1 MTPPTKPAASTS
13 RELELPPPTCVLVR
27 YGEIALKGG
36 NRRDF
41 EFALARNIRSAL
53 RQTASARVDRL
64 EGRFVVTPER
74 RTTEVAR
81 RLQDVFGIKSVSPVW
96 SVSTD
101 PEAIVATSRAV
112 VSDALARRP
121 GAREVTFRVSS
132 KRADKTFAMD
142 SVELD
147 RHVADAIIPFEPRLR
162 VQLVKPELE
171 LGIEV
176 RREDTYVF
184 VDRFPGPGGLPV
196 GTLGRALCLLSGGI
210 DSPVA
215 AWMAMKRGLAMSFV
229 TYHSY
234 PFIGD
239 SSKQKVIE
247 LVRALSRYQPHNRLY
262 VVPFADVQVA
272 IRDAAPE
279 GYRTIL
285 YRRMMQR
292 IATRLAEKFGLSA
305 LVTGDSLGQ
314 VASQTLENIACIS
327 AAAGMTVLRPL
338 IGFDKDE
345 TIDIARRI
353 GTFDISSRSE
363 PDCCTLFMPSKPILR
378 GKTEIC
384 ERVEAGLD
392 VEVLVTRA
400 VESVEIHDIESE
412 V

>member
-1 MTPPTKPAASTS
+1 MNTPTQPTASIT

-27 YGEIALKGG
+27 YGELALKGG

-41 EFALARNIRSAL
+41 ESALGRNMRAAL
-53 RQTASARVDRL
+53 RQISNARIDRL
-64 EGRFVVTPER
+64 QGRYLVTPETR
-74 RTTEVAR
+74 VAEAAR
-81 RLQDVFGIKSVSPVW
+81 RLQDVFGIKSVSPAW
-96 SVSTD
+96 SVASD
-101 PEAIVATSRAV
+101 PETIVTQARAV
-112 VSDALARRP
+112 VADALARRP
-121 GAREVTFRVSS
+121 GTREVTFRVSTR
-132 KRADKTFAMD
+132 RADKRFPLSSID
-142 SVELD
+142 FD
-147 RHVADAIIPFEPRLR
+147 RLVADRIIPTEPRLR
-162 VQLVKPELE
+162 VQLVRPELN
-171 LGIEV
+171 LGIDV
-176 RREDTYVF
+176 RDEKTFVF
-184 VDRFPGPGGLPV
+184 IDRLPGPGGLPV

-215 AWMAMKRGLAMSFV
+215 AWMSMKRGLSMSYI

-239 SSKQKVIE
+239 SAKLKVIE
-247 LVRALSRYQPHNRLY
+247 LVRALARYQQHSRLY
-262 VVPFADVQVA
+262 VVPFADIQTA

-292 IATRLAEKFGLSA
+292 IATRVAERFGLSA

-327 AAAGMTVLRPL
+327 AAAGMNVLRPL

-345 TIDIARRI
+345 TIELARKI
-353 GTFDISSRSE
+353 GTFDISSKSE
-363 PDCCTLFMPSKPILR
+363 PDCCSLFMPSHPILR

-384 ERVEAGLD
+384 DAVEARLD
-392 VEVLVTRA
+392 VEAQVARA
-400 VESVEIHDIESE
+400 VASVEIHDIESE